1 MALTAFAQNAIIDA
15 FLRGAP
21 LVTPSTWYVALVTTE
36 GATNALAGVE
46 VQGGAYAR
54 VPVPATLASWA
65 GTQGDNT
72 SGVSIGTSAK
82 TSNNIRIS
90 FPQPTANWGS
100 IVGYE
105 LWDQAINGNRWLF
118 DVLLV
123 PKTVSAGDPA
133 ISFPPG
139 TLALNFV

>member
-1 MALTAFAQNAIIDA
+1 MALTAYAQNKIIDA
-15 FLRGAP
+15 FLRATP
-21 LVTPSTWYVALVTTE
+21 LVTPTTWYVALVTTE

-72 SGVSIGTSAK
+72 SGISIGTSAK
-82 TSNNIRIS
+82 TSNNVSIS
-90 FPQPTANWGS
+90 FPMPTANWGA

-105 LWDQAINGNRWLF
+105 LWDQQINGNRWLY
-118 DVLLV
+118 DVLTV

-133 ISFPPG
+133 IAFPPG
-139 TLALNFV
+139 ALAISFI